1 MPGTAP
7 FSWTSST
14 CRLIPR
20 MCNHFPQYW
29 HSERSPKKV
38 TELSQLCN
46 LFAAGTGH
54 IIRAKNRMLLFLLT
68 TLCQQLDLF
77 LLQSFTNTRLVI
89 FKWTSVLENLCAVF
103 TLQRLNCSVY
113 IPYVSCYTV
122 FVKILVTIATLDFL
136 IWCNSWFHI
145 SPTRPDVWNYYF

>member
-20 MCNHFPQYW
+20 TCNHFPQYL

-38 TELSQLCN
+38 TVLRQKKIN
-46 LFAAGTGH
+46 
-54 IIRAKNRMLLFLLT
+54 IILVKTMMFGNMLFLLST
-68 TLCQQLDLF
+68 IFQQLDLL
-77 LLQSFTNTRLVI
+77 LLQSFTNTRLMI

-122 FVKILVTIATLDFL
+122 LVKILVAITTLDFL
-136 IWCNSWFHI
+136 IWYNSWFHI
-145 SPTRPDVWNYYF
+145 GPTRPDVWN